1 MYLDPVQIALMVVG
15 TVLLGL
21 WVFLFFRGKKHA
33 QMFASLDDNKYPL
46 HEVYHVGYELLR
58 LVRYSFRGNNDKEL
72 RRMLEILHAREHAE
86 YYLHVLRAQQA
97 TMLLT
102 LSIVSFGLYGLVDEP
117 IILALLFVVALTVTY
132 YFQDVIKSEIR
143 RRQEDIMSDFCDV
156 VSMLALLTNAGMIL
170 REAWRRTSLAG
181 DRVLYKEMRMSVQ
194 QIDNGMPD
202 IDAITNFGARSM
214 LPEVKKFSGLLVQG
228 MQKGGGDLP
237 AMLTIQSTESWQ
249 LKKQLVQRKSNKAGS
264 KLLLPLILMFA
275 GILIL
280 VIVPMFAG
288 LSV

>member
-21 WVFLFFRGKKHA
+21 WIYLFFRGKRHA
-33 QMFASLDDNKYPL
+33 AMFASLEDNKYPL
-46 HEVYHVGYELLR
+46 HEIYHVGYELLR
-58 LVRYSFRGNNDKEL
+58 LVRYSFRNSNDKEL
-72 RRMLEILHAREHAE
+72 RRMLEILHAREHAD
-86 YYLHVLRAQQA
+86 YYLHVLRAQQV
-97 TMLLT
+97 TMFLT

-117 IILALLFVVALTVTY
+117 IILGLLFVVALTVSY
-132 YFQDVIKSEIR
+132 YFQDVIKTEIR
-143 RRQEDIMSDFCDV
+143 RRQEDIMTDFCDV
-156 VSMLALLTNAGMIL
+156 VSLLALLTNAGMIL

-264 KLLLPLILMFA
+264 KLLLPMILMFA

>member
-264 KLLLPLILMFA
+264 KLLLPMILMFA

>member
-132 YFQDVIKSEIR
+132 YFQDVIKAEIR

-264 KLLLPLILMFA
+264 KLLLPMILMFA

>member
-102 LSIVSFGLYGLVDEP
+102 LSIVSFGLYGLVNEP

-132 YFQDVIKSEIR
+132 YFQDVIKAEIR

-264 KLLLPLILMFA
+264 KLLLPMILMFA